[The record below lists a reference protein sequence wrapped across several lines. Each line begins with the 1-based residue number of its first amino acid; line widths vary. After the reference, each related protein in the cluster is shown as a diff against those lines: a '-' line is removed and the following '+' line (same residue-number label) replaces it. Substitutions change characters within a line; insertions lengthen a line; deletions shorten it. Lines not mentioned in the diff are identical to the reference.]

1 MHIATSGS
9 KIDISK
15 ESLTA
20 KIAKKFS
27 KVLKHG
33 DIVFLYGDIG
43 AGKTTFVR
51 YLINSLE
58 KEKKIKLSE
67 ITSPTFSILNEYEI
81 KDIKIRHYDLF
92 RIKNSEEIKN
102 IGLFENTQNFLTFVE
117 WPEKIKKKIGNNYN
131 LFFKYNFKSEKRFLE
146 FRNKKK
152 GHIFNV
158 KNKP

>member
-1 MHIATSGS
+1 MRIATNSS
-9 KIDISK
+9 KIDITK
-15 ESLTA
+15 ENKTASLA
-20 KIAKKFS
+20 KIFS
-27 KVLKHG
+27 SFLNEG
-33 DIVFLYGDIG
+33 DIVLLYGEIG
-43 AGKTTFVR
+43 VGKTTFVR

-102 IGLFENTQNFLTFVE
+102 IGMFENTENFLTFVE

>member
-58 KEKKIKLSE
+58 KEKKIKLFPP
-67 ITSPTFSILNEYEI
+67 IMGPNPF
-81 KDIKIRHYDLF
+81 F
-92 RIKNSEEIKN
+92 RI
-102 IGLFENTQNFLTFVE
+102 TF
-117 WPEKIKKKIGNNYN
+117 NH
-131 LFFKYNFKSEKRFLE
+131 FFKPKIQFLGNFF
-146 FRNKKK
+146 
-152 GHIFNV
+152 
-158 KNKP
+158 